1 MVPKGALDGASARN
15 ACKSDTSD
23 SIWGAPI
30 GSHRCPCDLDDGGG
44 RPPWDSMRG
53 EEEARRTI
61 GQQLA
66 VKRELGRHFRA
77 FGGAGK

>member
-1 MVPKGALDGASARN
+1 
-15 ACKSDTSD
+15 
-23 SIWGAPI
+23 
-30 GSHRCPCDLDDGGG
+30 
-44 RPPWDSMRG
+44 MRG